1 MRRDPGRPLVTL
13 VSVPRGFDSPVAR
26 AQRNAINS
34 WRALGDEVEIL
45 LCGNDDGVAD
55 IAASVG
61 ATHVPD
67 IDLSAWGTPML
78 NSVLSVTAATARARL
93 VCYINTDIILVS
105 DFVATIRRVR
115 RRRFLMVGQRWDLDV
130 ADDLTFDDPGVG
142 ALRSRVAR
150 DGILHPPAGSDY
162 FVYPANLQWNS
173 PPLVIGRGS
182 WDNWLIYRA
191 RALRT
196 PVIDATSSIT
206 AIHQNHDYG
215 HIKDR
220 RDAYWSNPEADI
232 NVELVGPD
240 RVFDLLDAT
249 HALTGTALHRH
260 LDRPHLR
267 RRFDRL
273 RILHPWV
280 WRATLPLRRLRK
292 LLTTSRRNAVV

>member
-1 MRRDPGRPLVTL
+1 MVPRRPLITL

-34 WRALGDEVEIL
+34 WRALGNDIEIL
-45 LCGNDDGVAD
+45 LCGRDNGVAE
-55 IAASVG
+55 IAAAVG
-61 ATHVPD
+61 AIHAPD

-78 NSVLSVTAATARARL
+78 DSVLSMAAARARARL
-93 VCYINTDIILVS
+93 VCYVNTDIILVS
-105 DFVATIRRVR
+105 DFVESIRRVPR
-115 RRRFLMVGQRWDLDV
+115 RKFLMVGQRWDLDV
-130 ADDLTFDDPGVG
+130 ADEFAFDDRGVA
-142 ALRSRVAR
+142 ALRSRVMR
-150 DGILHPPAGSDY
+150 DGTLHSPAGSDY
-162 FVYPANLQWNS
+162 FVYPTDLKWNS

-182 WDNWLIYRA
+182 WDNWLIYQA
-191 RALRT
+191 RALRL
-196 PVIDATSSIT
+196 PVIDATSAIT

-215 HIKDR
+215 HIQDR

-240 RVFDLLDAT
+240 RLFDLLDTT
-249 HALTGTALHRH
+249 HALTATGLRQH

-292 LLTTSRRNAVV
+292 LINTSRANPIV